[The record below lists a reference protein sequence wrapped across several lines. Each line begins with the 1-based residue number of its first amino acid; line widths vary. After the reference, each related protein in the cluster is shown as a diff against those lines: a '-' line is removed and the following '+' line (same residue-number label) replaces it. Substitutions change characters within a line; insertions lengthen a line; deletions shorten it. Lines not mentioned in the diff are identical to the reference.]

1 MLRAILFLTLC
12 VIAAAPSPV
21 HPLKPYLPPE
31 EFIDT
36 RPLIPSVC
44 DNRLCWSELD
54 KWAVAHICWDEAR
67 GLLTDGVASCAAAIA
82 NRQARPDLWGSA
94 NLGELLRFGQ
104 FAVISA
110 QTRPWEQGQPP
121 PPRALAAV
129 EAFLAGPTGP
139 GCWGYDSFQA
149 STPAAA
155 RAWLAQAPDRH
166 CILIR
171 DPQALLF
178 FNWRDG

>member
-1 MLRAILFLTLC
+1 MMRAILFLTLW
-12 VIAAAPSPV
+12 VIAAAPVPV
-21 HPLKPYLPPE
+21 HPLKPQLPPE

-36 RPLIPSVC
+36 PPLNSAGC
-44 DNRLCWSELD
+44 HNRLCWSESD

-67 GLLTDGVASCAAAIA
+67 GLLTEGVASCAAAIA
-82 NRQARPDLWGSA
+82 NRQAHPDLWGSA
-94 NLGELLRFGQ
+94 DVGELLRFSQ

-129 EAFLAGPTGP
+129 EAFLVGPTGP
-139 GCWGYDSFQA
+139 GCWDYDSFQA
-149 STPAAA
+149 STPTAA
-155 RAWLAQAPDRH
+155 RAWLAQAPDQH
-166 CILIR
+166 CILVR